1 MAFVSA
7 TIFGGT
13 FYLNS
18 SLSSECE
25 DLQEEIKKLHRT
37 MEGFRA
43 DSSNFFSLER
53 DSALALKDL
62 QKMADLEK
70 SQRVFWNDVLNE
82 NENIF
87 INWKKRS
94 PEGVN
99 ADIIKLFTSLRNQ
112 CTSSFVVMPVKSS
125 QNVGFG
131 LGENTP
137 KAEYGFGFSSYDGFW
152 PSFTEEEAKLL
163 GIQGKIV
170 KELIG
175 YLCSS
180 SEEKHPIEL
189 FEVKREPVG
198 KVDKKNIRES
208 ELNLTRSSPFLL
220 RSKLNVSSY
229 AFELKFKS
237 HTSHARKFLNQLRPP
252 FLLRNL
258 VVKRISE
265 EPNQGSGFTPTLP
278 GFEMDAPSDP
288 DTPLPIV
295 TDVISEFTVLIEY
308 VTSGKKGL
316 ESLLNNEFLIERGDY
331 EIFEKF
337 LKNAGNPE
345 MIPLARKAFEKK

>member
-1 MAFVSA
+1 ML
-7 TIFGGT
+7 G
-13 FYLNS
+13 
-18 SLSSECE
+18 SE
-25 DLQEEIKKLHRT
+25 
-37 MEGFRA
+37 
-43 DSSNFFSLER
+43 
-53 DSALALKDL
+53 
-62 QKMADLEK
+62 LEK
-70 SQRVFWNDVLNE
+70 IPQKLNMDLVSQVMTAFGRVL
-82 NENIF
+82 
-87 INWKKRS
+87 
-94 PEGVN
+94 
-99 ADIIKLFTSLRNQ
+99 
-112 CTSSFVVMPVKSS
+112 
-125 QNVGFG
+125 
-131 LGENTP
+131 P
-137 KAEYGFGFSSYDGFW
+137 K
-152 PSFTEEEAKLL
+152 EERLL

-175 YLCSS
+175 YLCSA

-189 FEVKREPVG
+189 FEVKRETVG

-278 GFEMDAPSDP
+278 GFEMDAQPDSDS
-288 DTPLPIV
+288 PLPIV

-316 ESLLNNEFLIERGDY
+316 ESLLNNEFLIERGITKY
-331 EIFEKF
+331 S
-337 LKNAGNPE
+337 KNFSRMQVTP
-345 MIPLARKAFEKK
+345 R